1 MANPS
6 GRKGAAWE
14 TEVERYLADIFPSV
28 ERRVKNGR
36 WDRGDISGI
45 PNVVIEAKAERVID
59 LPGYLRELEVEKV
72 NAGADFGFV
81 FVKNRRHGVG
91 AGYAVMSVEDARS
104 LLAYLQQ
111 KGLL

>member
-14 TEVERYLADIFPSV
+14 TAVVRYLSASFPGC
-28 ERRVKNGR
+28 ERRVSNGR
-36 WDRGDISGI
+36 ADRGDVTGV
-45 PNVVIEAKAERVID
+45 PNTVIECKDERSID
-59 LPGYLRELEVEKV
+59 LPGYLAELEVEKV
-72 NAGADFGFV
+72 NAVADFGVV

-91 AGYAVMSVEDARS
+91 AGYAVMTVEDARS